1 MPSRSE
7 ATKRA
12 QRKYRLKTQHGA
24 VYQANE
30 RKRNT
35 IRYAMT
41 RNYRCLGDWGQSFKL
56 LYET

>member
-1 MPSRSE
+1 MPTRSPSM
-7 ATKRA
+7 KKA
-12 QRKYRLKTQHGA
+12 QRKYRLKIQHGTE
-24 VYQANE
+24 YQANE

-35 IRYAMT
+35 IRYAMN